1 MTSAGIALARAY
13 HRDVVGPILTTR
25 WPDLPY
31 AAARLGS
38 GSDVLGYD
46 DEMSQDHDW
55 GLRLNVLVPDALV
68 TEVRDHLDRELPA
81 SYQGWPTR
89 FATTWLSGEQ
99 VQVQVDATG
108 DFAVS
113 RLGVDPRDGL
123 DPVTWLSL
131 TGQGILEVIA
141 GEVFHDSAGDLR
153 AVRESLRWYPDDVW
167 RYVLAADWA
176 RLGEEMPL
184 AGRAGQL
191 GDENGSRVV
200 MARLVRAAMHL
211 GFLLERRW
219 PPYSKWLGTAYDALP
234 VAAPTRAALAT
245 ALGAPTWQDRES
257 GLVAALDALL
267 GTQRGLGLPSHEAAT
282 EPFWDRPFRTVNA
295 GTSALLLRGVTDPA
309 VARLP
314 AGVGSVEQWADSVA
328 VLGPPLRRLAAAR
341 AALDTG

>member
-1 MTSAGIALARAY
+1 MTSAGIALAQAY
-13 HRDVVGPILTTR
+13 HRDVVGPILTAR

-46 DEMSQDHDW
+46 DELSQDHDW

-81 SYQGWPTR
+81 SYEGWPTR
-89 FATTWLSGEQ
+89 FATTWLPGEQ

-113 RLGVDPRDGL
+113 RVGVDPRDGL

-131 TGQGILEVIA
+131 TGQGVLELVA
-141 GEVFHDSAGDLR
+141 GEVFHDSAGELR
-153 AVRESLRWYPDDVW
+153 AVREALRWYPDDVW
-167 RYVLAADWA
+167 RYVLAADWT

-200 MARLVRAAMHL
+200 MARLARAAMHL

-219 PPYSKWLGTAYDALP
+219 PPYAKWLGSAYDALS
-234 VAAPTRAALAT
+234 VSVPTRAALAI

-267 GTQRGLGLPSHEAAT
+267 QTQRGLGLPSPEATT

-295 GTSALLLRGVTDPA
+295 ETSALLLRDVTDPA

-314 AGVGSVEQWADSVA
+314 AGVGSVEQWADGVA
-328 VLGPPLRRLAAAR
+328 VLRPSHRRFAAAR

>member
-1 MTSAGIALARAY
+1 MTSAGIALAQAY
-13 HRDVVGPILTTR
+13 HRDVVGPILTAR
-25 WPDLPY
+25 WPNLPY

-38 GSDVLGYD
+38 GSDVLGFD
-46 DEMSQDHDW
+46 DELSQDHDW

-68 TEVRDHLDRELPA
+68 TEVREHLDHELPA
-81 SYQGWPTR
+81 SYEGWPTR
-89 FATTWLSGEQ
+89 FATTWLPGEQ
-99 VQVQVDATG
+99 VQIQVDATR

-113 RLGVDPRDGL
+113 CVGVDPRDGL

-131 TGQGILEVIA
+131 TGQGVLELVA
-141 GEVFHDSAGDLR
+141 GEVFHDSAGELR
-153 AVRESLRWYPDDVW
+153 AVREALRWYPDDVW
-167 RYVLAADWA
+167 RYVLAADWT

-200 MARLVRAAMHL
+200 MARLAHAAMHL

-219 PPYSKWLGTAYDALP
+219 PPYAKWLGRAYDTLS
-234 VAAPTRAALAT
+234 VSVPTRAALAI
-245 ALGAPTWQDRES
+245 ALGAPTWQVRES

-267 GTQRGLGLPSHEAAT
+267 ETQRGLGLPSPEAAT

-295 GTSALLLRGVTDPA
+295 ETSALLLSDVTDPA
-309 VARLP
+309 VSRLP
-314 AGVGSVEQWADSVA
+314 AGVGSVEQWADGVP
-328 VLGPPLRRLAAAR
+328 VLRPSRRRFAAAR

>member
-1 MTSAGIALARAY
+1 MTSGGIALARVY
-13 HRDVVGPILTTR
+13 HRDVVGPILTSR

-81 SYQGWPTR
+81 SYEGRPTR
-89 FATTWLSGEQ
+89 FATTWLPGEQ

-113 RLGVDPRDGL
+113 RLGVDPRDRL

-131 TGQGILEVIA
+131 TGQGILELVA
-141 GEVFHDSAGDLR
+141 GEVFHDSAGELR
-153 AVRESLRWYPDDVW
+153 AVREALRWYPDDVW
-167 RYVLAADWA
+167 RYVLAADWT
-176 RLGEEMPL
+176 RLGEELPL

-191 GDENGSRVV
+191 GDETGSRVV
-200 MARLVRAAMHL
+200 MARLVRTAMHL

-219 PPYSKWLGTAYDALP
+219 PPYPKWLGTAYDALP
-234 VAAPTRAALAT
+234 VATQTRAALAT
-245 ALGAPTWQDRES
+245 AVGAPTWPERES
-257 GLVAALDALL
+257 GLVVALDAMLE
-267 GTQRGLGLPSHEAAT
+267 TQRGLGLPSPEAAT
-282 EPFWDRPFRTVNA
+282 EPFWDRPFRTVPA
-295 GTSALLLRGVTDPA
+295 ETSTLLLRDVTDPA

-314 AGVGSVEQWADSVA
+314 PGVGSVEQWSDSAA
-328 VLGPPLRRLAAAR
+328 VLGPSHRRLAAAR
-341 AALDTG
+341 AALDPG